1 MGNPALA
8 ADYNT
13 RLFAPGLYG
22 SHHRA
27 RFLWLRGKLAALGL
41 RRVRILEI
49 GCFDG
54 KTIDTLPCEVEH
66 YVGLDAG
73 WESGERSGVAV
84 GLEAARRR
92 FQGDDRFTFRQSA
105 DPEDVWRLDGEFDVG
120 VCMETLEHIEPAD
133 VESYLAALAH
143 KVRGP
148 LFVTVPNEKGVAL
161 LVKTLAAKALGVN
174 RDIAYTKADFINSV
188 LGRTDR
194 VPRHHHKGFDYAVL
208 ARRLAHHFGEVA
220 VEGVD
225 TRYLPSRLQ
234 STIGIVAG
242 GRSARAAT
250 ASLPQRRSAVNDG
263 SIASL
268 PRRREEQV
276 VS

>member
-1 MGNPALA
+1 VGHPALA

-27 RFLWLRGKLAALGL
+27 RFRWLRGKLAALGL
-41 RRVRILEI
+41 PRARVLEI

-54 KTIDTLPCEVEH
+54 KTVDWLPCEIER

-73 WESGERSGVAV
+73 WESGERNGQAV
-84 GLEAARRR
+84 GLAAAQQR
-92 FQGDDRFTFRQSA
+92 FGDDARFACRRSS
-105 DPEDVWRLDGEFDVG
+105 DPEDVWQLDGEFDVG

-133 VESYLAALAH
+133 VESYLAALAR

-148 LFVTVPNEKGVAL
+148 LLVTVPNEKGAAL
-161 LVKTLAAKALGVN
+161 LVKTLAAKALGID
-174 RDIAYTKADFINSV
+174 RDISYSKREFINAL
-188 LGRTDR
+188 LGRTGR

-208 ARRLAHHFGEVA
+208 ARRLTHHFGEVTI
-220 VEGVD
+220 EGVD
-225 TRYLPSRLQ
+225 TRRLPYWLQ

-242 GRSARAAT
+242 GRSRGVR
-250 ASLPQRRSAVNDG
+250 SLV
-263 SIASL
+263 
-268 PRRREEQV
+268 PRRPAGINPPSANLSFRGEEP
-276 VS
+276 SAS